1 MPFIN
6 SKVSV
11 PLSDR
16 EKETLKTKLG
26 QAITLIPGKSENW
39 LMVGFEDNYSLYFK
53 GKNDGKLAFVEVKI
67 FGKTTDEA
75 YDKLTARLCQIYEEV
90 LGISQDGI
98 YIKYEEVDHWGWN
111 GANF

>member
-11 PLSDR
+11 PLTDS
-16 EKETLKTKLG
+16 EKETLKGKLG
-26 QAITLIPGKSENW
+26 QAISLIPGKSESW
-39 LMVGFEDNYSLYFK
+39 LMVGFEDNY
-53 GKNDGKLAFVEVKI
+53 DTKLAYVEVKI
-67 FGKTTDEA
+67 FGGTTDEA

-90 LGISQDGI
+90 LGIPQDKI
-98 YIKYEEVDHWGWN
+98 YIKYEEVEHWGWN

>member
-11 PLSDR
+11 PLTDS
-16 EKETLKTKLG
+16 EKETLKGKLG
-26 QAITLIPGKSENW
+26 QAISLIPGKSESW

-53 GKNDGKLAFVEVKI
+53 VKI
-67 FGKTTDEA
+67 FGGTTDEA

-90 LGISQDGI
+90 LGIPQDKI
-98 YIKYEEVDHWGWN
+98 YIKYEEVEHWGWN